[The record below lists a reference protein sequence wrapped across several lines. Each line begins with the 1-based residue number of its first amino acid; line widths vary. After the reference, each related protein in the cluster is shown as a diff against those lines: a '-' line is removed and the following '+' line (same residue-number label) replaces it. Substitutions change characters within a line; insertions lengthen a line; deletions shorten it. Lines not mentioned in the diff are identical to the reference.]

1 MGETQA
7 KNCPKFSHCFSY
19 QYQMTVFSSFKCK
32 RSNFADFLQNS
43 TACIVSEYYQL

>member
-1 MGETQA
+1 MKKRQKIA
-7 KNCPKFSHCFSY
+7 QNFCIIFSY
-19 QYQMTVFSSFKCK
+19 QYQMTVFLSFKCK